1 MPISS
6 QIKCLLFFLFFP
18 FLSGQRFPKVR
29 QPTNQRSS
37 NLTTINGNRSNSNEP
52 PKDPPLLPSNLR
64 NNTNDYA
71 VKPTIGNSSNLVGVR
86 IRFNEPVFTETAR
99 LFQSVFSYQVQSVQI
114 GSYQQ
119 CFIEG
124 CFVLSGFHISGF
136 QKPRAITLRPMQP
149 NKLLLNIFAF
159 DVDIVGSINGNL
171 QILLNVPVQGQI
183 IANARQISVTATFD
197 LQKDQS
203 KVPHLRTSDCRI
215 NTGYVN
221 AQKEMIDKT
230 REIISMTIC
239 ANIEKTIR
247 DQVNQRFKEMP
258 KHVSLYELFQYLD
271 HTAAEVQPRPSVARD
286 SHSLRQYR
294 THLQE
299 TALQFRHKR
308 RAEMQGVATVVEIL
322 SADIQDRSKTLY
334 RSPKSRT
341 KFRQV
346 PNNNENQ
353 VLDEISEEET
363 ETSKAQTNDSDSE
376 AADLNSSTNR
386 SPTTKRVGSRPSNS
400 DGWKNISMKAITPT
414 RTTYVVKPMSVAGLK
429 GFLDT
434 IDNSLARLFVNLD
447 FLDSV
452 SDDDSF
458 TVGMDGS
465 ILLNASP
472 YSGNYGDPLNS
483 EEAAKLQFPPHVNH
497 RSMEV
502 VIGEFTPDE
511 ICISD
516 SIPEVGEKYPNK
528 LLDIVVESVRPPRFV
543 IGEDE
548 FRIMMIGNA
557 IFYLTESRHE
567 IGKIPFSTIVR
578 VGVRAIDQVLH
589 VNLTIPHLE
598 ILDDINFFELPP
610 ESLGGFKDAVK
621 GAIENMAKKML
632 VNGLDMNILGQK
644 LAKYGINN
652 IDLQLFAEGILL
664 MQADVDVYKL
674 IFEDESL
681 DRNFLSIPNG

>member
-1 MPISS
+1 MGLITDSVN
-6 QIKCLLFFLFFP
+6 IKY
-18 FLSGQRFPKVR
+18 K
-29 QPTNQRSS
+29 
-37 NLTTINGNRSNSNEP
+37 
-52 PKDPPLLPSNLR
+52 
-64 NNTNDYA
+64 
-71 VKPTIGNSSNLVGVR
+71 
-86 IRFNEPVFTETAR
+86 
-99 LFQSVFSYQVQSVQI
+99 
-114 GSYQQ
+114 
-119 CFIEG
+119 
-124 CFVLSGFHISGF
+124 
-136 QKPRAITLRPMQP
+136 
-149 NKLLLNIFAF
+149 
-159 DVDIVGSINGNL
+159 
-171 QILLNVPVQGQI
+171 
-183 IANARQISVTATFD
+183 
-197 LQKDQS
+197 
-203 KVPHLRTSDCRI
+203 
-215 NTGYVN
+215 
-221 AQKEMIDKT
+221 KEMIDKT

-239 ANIEKTIR
+239 SNIEKTIR
-247 DQVNQRFKEMP
+247 DQVNQRFKEIP
-258 KHVSLYELFQYLD
+258 KHISLYELFQYLD
-271 HTAAEVQPRPSVARD
+271 HTATEVQPRPSVARD
-286 SHSLRQYR
+286 PHSLRQYR
-294 THLQE
+294 THLQQ
-299 TALQFRHKR
+299 TALQFRQKR

-322 SADIQDRSKTLY
+322 SADIHDRSKTRY

-341 KFRQV
+341 KFRQAS
-346 PNNNENQ
+346 NNDENQ
-353 VLDEISEEET
+353 VLEEIPEEDAEP
-363 ETSKAQTNDSDSE
+363 SKTQSNNSDNE
-376 AADLNSSTNR
+376 AADLDSSTNR

-400 DGWKNISMKAITPT
+400 DGWKNVSMKAITPT

-434 IDNSLARLFVNLD
+434 IDVNSLARLFVNLD

-483 EEAAKLQFPPHVNH
+483 EEAAKLQFPAHVNH

-502 VIGEFTPDE
+502 VIGEFTPNSLLQQAHRAKLLRFHIKNNTPLFGKMLKTSCTPDE

-610 ESLGGFKDAVK
+610 ESLGGFRDAVK
-621 GAIENMAKKML
+621 GAIENMAKK
-632 VNGLDMNILGQK
+632 
-644 LAKYGINN
+644 
-652 IDLQLFAEGILL
+652 
-664 MQADVDVYKL
+664 DV
-674 IFEDESL
+674 
-681 DRNFLSIPNG
+681 G